1 VSIPSNELENLRYHC
16 KVLTRKLKNLN
27 SKYSKRLAKVNDLEV
42 EIQKQSHDRK
52 IMDKISNDAEHSDQ
66 KALFLM
72 DLINNYIKK
81 SPRWTEMTIRMSTVW
96 RYCSPKGYEFC
107 RNNLGK
113 LPSKNTKDQQN
124 CASNAYK
131 QK

>member
-27 SKYSKRLAKVNDLEV
+27 SKYSKCLAKVNDLEV

-72 DLINNYIKK
+72 DLINYYYIKK
-81 SPRWTEMTIRMSTVW
+81 PPRWTEMTIRMSTVW
-96 RYCSPKGYEFC
+96 RYCSPKRY
-107 RNNLGK
+107 
-113 LPSKNTKDQQN
+113 
-124 CASNAYK
+124 
-131 QK
+131 